1 MTRITSGD
9 PAQEFAY
16 CQDEPSE
23 HWTEGA
29 MPVLIQTAAEV
40 LRVSAI
46 PLVIA
51 SIILIAFEL
60 VLIG

>member
-1 MTRITSGD
+1 M
-9 PAQEFAY
+9 PA
-16 CQDEPSE
+16 
-23 HWTEGA
+23 
-29 MPVLIQTAAEV
+29 LIQTAVEV

-51 SIILIAFEL
+51 SIVLIAFEL

>member
-1 MTRITSGD
+1 
-9 PAQEFAY
+9 
-16 CQDEPSE
+16 
-23 HWTEGA
+23 

-51 SIILIAFEL
+51 SLVLLAFEF